1 MAKRSTQAATQLL
14 YERRQKPKPG
24 QVFEVDR
31 PSSSLLLPDGEMTI
45 KE

>member
-14 YERRQKPKPG
+14 YERRQRPKP
-24 QVFEVDR
+24 VFEVDR